1 MNMKLEDLIGENYYS
16 IVEEETKRY
25 GANSDDDKFI
35 MLPIVDFVFKQLFGD
50 PKRTER
56 LKSLLKGILKLS
68 DDDLEDIAIINSELP
83 RDFADD
89 KYGILDIRAMLRDGR
104 QIDIEIQIL
113 HFSLMPERT
122 LYYWAKMYSQQIKK
136 GEDHRTLKKCIT
148 INILSY
154 NFPLADKVHSLY
166 HIVEDGTRMPL
177 TDVLEIH
184 FIDLEKLRNGMGIDG
199 IDPPLLKWLRF
210 LAARSKGE
218 FEMLARKDKEI
229 SEAYLRL
236 KELSADDKQ
245 RMQYEAREAWLMD
258 QRTREALAKEEG
270 IAKGIAE
277 EKRETAIKAL
287 QEGIEITLIEKITG
301 LSSSEIEKILIK

>member
-1 MNMKLEDLIGENYYS
+1 
-16 IVEEETKRY
+16 
-25 GANSDDDKFI
+25 
-35 MLPIVDFVFKQLFGD
+35 
-50 PKRTER
+50 
-56 LKSLLKGILKLS
+56 
-68 DDDLEDIAIINSELP
+68 
-83 RDFADD
+83 
-89 KYGILDIRAMLRDGR
+89 
-104 QIDIEIQIL
+104 
-113 HFSLMPERT
+113 
-122 LYYWAKMYSQQIKK
+122 
-136 GEDHRTLKKCIT
+136 
-148 INILSY
+148 
-154 NFPLADKVHSLY
+154 LY

-199 IDPPLLKWLRF
+199 IDLPLLKWLRF

-236 KELSADDKQ
+236 QELSADDKQ

-270 IAKGIAE
+270 IVKGREEGIAKGIAE

-287 QEGIEITLIEKITG
+287 NKGIDINLIEELTG
-301 LSSSEIEKILIK
+301 LSRGEIEKLADK